1 MYRNY
6 FSEENLNYYVGFRTV
21 DLNQNITIIP
31 KLKKYDTDIRNFEGF
46 KNKITTSEKEE
57 DSIILTAPEKHDD
70 FIFVHIHICSKDRS
84 LTYKYYNAYNS
95 SSLGYNGEIQANTK
109 NQFISINNPLLDT
122 ELKISAQKG
131 TNIFIKHV
139 GIPKKHQPIVRD
151 IQIWYDDTTHVLNWT
166 QPIINEEFTYNIV
179 IDKRYVIYNK
189 EYTLCSLLEIQKL
202 GYYTH
207 SITSNSDNPYI
218 TVPELGNDF
227 EIFDILIVAE
237 ETNQGKLTIMSDVY
251 DSTGKKY
258 EPTPSPTP
266 SPDSENHS
274 NIGLIVVIVILSVVL
289 VGGTIFTI
297 ILYIKY
303 KNTSE
308 IKTQGK
314 ATSLAL
320 ITGTEG
326 NKLVESQANEVS
338 QIDP

>member
-1 MYRNY
+1 MLYICPKGGFVERK
-6 FSEENLNYYVGFRTV
+6 LNTDGNFTLPLLRFFRK
-21 DLNQNITIIP
+21 DNSSSIS
-31 KLKKYDTDIRNFEGF
+31 F
-46 KNKITTSEKEE
+46 KETSTSFKSE
-57 DSIILTAPEKHDD
+57 DSIILTAPAKHDD

-84 LTYKYYNAYNS
+84 LSYKYYNAYNS

-109 NQFISINNPLLDT
+109 NQFISISNPLLDT
-122 ELKISAQKG
+122 ELKISAEKG
-131 TNIFIKHV
+131 TNIFVKHV

-151 IQIWYDDTTHVLNWT
+151 IQIWYDNTTHVLNWT
-166 QPIINEEFTYNIV
+166 QPIANEEFVYNIV

-207 SITSNSDNPYI
+207 SITSNSDNPNI
-218 TVPELGNDF
+218 IVPDFGSDF
-227 EIFDILIVAE
+227 EIFDILIIAE
-237 ETNQGKLTIMSDVY
+237 ETELGKLTIMSDVY
-251 DSTGKKY
+251 DSTGRKY
-258 EPTPSPTP
+258 EPNPSPTP
-266 SPDSENHS
+266 SPDSGSSS
-274 NIGLIVVIVILSVVL
+274 NVGLVVVIVILSVVL
-289 VGGTIFTI
+289 IGGTIFTV

-303 KNTSE
+303 KNKGD
-308 IKTQGK
+308 IKAQGK